1 MKMNFSIIVLCLLSL
16 IICDEEGGVKIA
28 VNDGFINS
36 ILLNFEEEIK
46 DLLKGVRIDDTD
58 SLTNL
63 VFAIPNFSLDKMELF
78 FDESGFVNL
87 KLRNL
92 EPILTGTVHYT
103 IIWDFSNDFK
113 ITLKDF
119 WLDAKIRIT
128 TKELA
133 PGVYMPNAEFV
144 SDPDMDFI
152 IELDVDGTIASIIAK
167 IFNFAGDFAK
177 KYILPVMKDKIHEL
191 LAMVLDEIPTEV
203 EIGDYWLDLTLAA
216 PVKLNNKFLQVNS
229 YALLFSK
236 EYPETQNKTRYAL
249 SNFPSITD
257 NQFQAFVSEY
267 SLNSAAYTYL
277 TVNSKEA
284 LLSYTI
290 STGFVN
296 VMLPGIAQKYG
307 MKDSEIS
314 LIPKP
319 ETNIKLFEE
328 YMVITAPSTF
338 LVKVDGFE
346 NPVFVCELN
355 LILKAVAK
363 VEKGPKFSAVITD
376 LVGEIGEIFV
386 NEATTSPIES
396 IEKGFLT
403 LKAAIVNIANAYIKQ
418 YVDFPI
424 PSIMGISLTDIE
436 IKHKDEYILLNF
448 NITRDGE

>member
-1 MKMNFSIIVLCLLSL
+1 MKVYLSIIVFCLISL
-16 IICDEEGGVKIA
+16 IICNEEGGVKVA
-28 VNDGFINS
+28 VNDEFINS
-36 ILLNFEEEIK
+36 ILLNFEDDIQE
-46 DLLKGVRIDDTD
+46 LLKGISIDDVD
-58 SLTNL
+58 SVTNM
-63 VFAIPNFSLDKMELF
+63 VFGIPNFSMDKMELF
-78 FDESGFVNL
+78 FDEEGLINL

-92 EPILTGTVHYT
+92 EPYLTGTFHYT

-113 ITLKDF
+113 ATFKDF
-119 WLDAKIRIT
+119 WLDAKIRVK
-128 TKELA
+128 TKEIA
-133 PGVYMPNAEFV
+133 PGIYVPDAEFV
-144 SDPDMDFI
+144 GDPEMDFT
-152 IELDVDGTIASIIAK
+152 IELDVDGTIASLIAK
-167 IFNFAGDFAK
+167 ILNFVSDFAK
-177 KYILPVMKDKIHEL
+177 NYILPIMKEKIHEL
-191 LAMVLDEIPTEV
+191 LAMVLEEIPTEV
-203 EIGDYWLDLTLAA
+203 EIGDYLVDLTLAA
-216 PVKLNNKFLQVNS
+216 PIELKNKFLQVNS

-236 EYPETQNKTRYAL
+236 DYPETQNKTRYAL

-257 NQFQAFVSEY
+257 NQFQLFVSEY
-267 SLNSAAYTYL
+267 TLNSAAFTYL
-277 TVNSKEA
+277 TVNSEEA
-284 LLSYTI
+284 LLSYTL

-319 ETNIKLFEE
+319 ETNVKLFEE
-328 YMVITAPSTF
+328 FMVITAPSTF
-338 LVKVDGFE
+338 SVKVDGFE
-346 NPVFVCELN
+346 SPVFVCELN

-386 NEATTSPIES
+386 NEATTSPLES

-436 IKHKDEYILLNF
+436 IEHKNEYILVNF
-448 NITRDGE
+448 NITRDDE

>member
-1 MKMNFSIIVLCLLSL
+1 MKMNLSIIILCLLPL
-16 IICDEEGGVKIA
+16 IICNEKGGVKIA
-28 VNDGFINS
+28 INDGFINS
-36 ILLNFEEEIK
+36 ILLNFEDEIK
-46 DLLKGVRIDDTD
+46 DLLRGVRIADTD
-58 SLTNL
+58 SFTNL

-78 FDESGFVNL
+78 FDEDGLINL

-92 EPILTGTVHYT
+92 EPYLTGTYHYT

-113 ITLKDF
+113 VTLKDF
-119 WLDAKIRIT
+119 WLDAKIRIK
-128 TKELA
+128 TKEIA
-133 PGVYMPNAEFV
+133 PGIYMPDAELV
-144 SDPDMDFI
+144 SDPNMDFTI
-152 IELDVDGTIASIIAK
+152 KLEADGTIASIIAK

-191 LAMVLDEIPTEV
+191 LAMVLEEIPTEV
-203 EIGDYWLDLTLAA
+203 EIGDYWVDLTLAA
-216 PVKLNNKFLQVNS
+216 PIELKNKFLQANS

-257 NQFQAFVSEY
+257 NQFQLFVSEY
-267 SLNSAAYTYL
+267 TLNSAAYTYL
-277 TVNSKEA
+277 TVNSEEA
-284 LLSYTI
+284 FLSYTI

-296 VMLPGIAQKYG
+296 VMLPGIVQKYG

-319 ETNIKLFEE
+319 ETNIQLFEE
-328 YMVITAPSTF
+328 FMVITVPSTF
-338 LVKVDGFE
+338 YVKVDGFE
-346 NPVFVCELN
+346 SPVFVCELN

-376 LVGEIGEIFV
+376 SVGEIGEIFV

-403 LKAAIVNIANAYIKQ
+403 LKAAIVNIANSYIKQ

-436 IKHKDEYILLNF
+436 IEHKNEYILLNF
-448 NITRDGE
+448 NIARDDE